1 MWFSSFGL
9 GCVHLSHLFPANKMV
24 DPSITITK
32 LEGVLQSFHAAC
44 GGNMDDVTHMFQV
57 GPILPDAVEDF
68 GRIRGGDYIA
78 RRPLSSSRQHQ
89 ALENLR
95 SPSSRTLNSEPG
107 DKTSARW

>member
-1 MWFSSFGL
+1 
-9 GCVHLSHLFPANKMV
+9 MV

-57 GPILPDAVEDF
+57 GPILEDFGRIPVEDF

-89 ALENLR
+89 ALVNLR
-95 SPSSRTLNSEPG
+95 RPFTRTLNSKLG
-107 DKTSARW
+107 DKIRA